1 MKRYDIFQSEKRKFI
16 SLEDTEELKAVDMH
30 PHLKDASI

>member
-30 PHLKDASI
+30 PYLKDASI